1 LDNLKPVQEIGFKQ
15 FIPQTN

>member
-1 LDNLKPVQEIGFKQ
+1 LDNLKPVQEIDFKQ